1 MAKFFRLLAFVA
13 LAGAASPLSA
23 QVVVGSK
30 IDTEGN
36 LLGNMIRL
44 VLENAGIAVENRVP
58 LGATPIVRQAIV
70 SGEVDLYPEYTGN
83 AAFFFNQA
91 DAAVWRDFEAGYT
104 EAKRLDYEA
113 NKIVWLTP
121 APANNTWGI
130 AVRNEVAEANNLNT
144 MSEFGAYIA
153 GGGAI
158 KLAASAEFVNSAP
171 ALPAFQ
177 TAYGF
182 TLASG
187 QLVVLA
193 GGDTA
198 ATVLAAADQI
208 DGTNA
213 AMVYGTDGA
222 IAEIGLRVMTDD
234 RNVQPVYAPTP
245 IIREEVLTEHPEI
258 AELLRPVFEG
268 LDLVTL
274 QELNGRIAVGGEAP
288 ATVAEEYLR
297 SHQFLN

>member
-1 MAKFFRLLAFVA
+1 MAKLFRLLAFVV
-13 LAGAASPLSA
+13 LFGAASPLSA

-44 VLENAGIAVENRVP
+44 VLEHAGIPVENRVP

-70 SGEVDLYPEYTGN
+70 SGEIDLYPEYTGN
-83 AAFFFNQA
+83 AAFFFNQENA
-91 DAAVWRDFEAGYT
+91 DVWRDFTAGYE
-104 EAKRLDYEA
+104 EAKRLDFEA
-113 NKIVWLTP
+113 NRIVWLTP
-121 APANNTWGI
+121 SPANNTWGI
-130 AVRNEVAEANNLNT
+130 AVRSEVAEANNLTT
-144 MSEFGAYIA
+144 MSELGAFIA

-158 KLAASAEFVNSAP
+158 KLAASAEFVNSPP

-177 TAYGF
+177 EAYGF
-182 TLASG
+182 TLASN

-198 ATVLAAADQI
+198 ATILAAADQI

-222 IAEIGLRVMTDD
+222 ISEVGLVVMTDD
-234 RNVQPVYAPTP
+234 KNVQPVYAPTP
-245 IIREEVLTEHPEI
+245 IIREEALNEHPEI

-268 LDLVTL
+268 LDLLTL

-288 ATVAEEYLR
+288 AAVAEDYLR
-297 SHQFLN
+297 THQFLN